1 MAFSTLFQ
9 SFSNTKTRT
18 MVLFA
23 GILVAI
29 GVGITMTQL
38 NSKQAALA
46 SDARTLPVPAHI
58 KAIPGNVAPEQ
69 YEQLLKEDNQK
80 RVEIAKK
87 SDASAIPTILGSAQK
102 PNETSNE
109 ASTEEPLMAE
119 NFMSKKELLAKNIL
133 AGLDKKNAPQPDPKL
148 LVQQDMMRQQ
158 QQRIESARQQQQN
171 AEEKAMASRQRLE
184 DQKAFQQSIEKM
196 NKSMENQTKIIFNK
210 WGDVP
215 KQAYK
220 SGFLAPKETD
230 AVAQLAQ
237 FRGTPTPTTETITL
251 PDGTTQVVSK
261 IPEGPTETL
270 KAGTILFGV
279 IDTAIN
285 SDEPGPVMAT
295 IVDGPYK
302 GARLL
307 GSVQAGAKNAEKVV
321 VSFNTLSIPNIEKSV
336 SVSIVAIDPD
346 TARTALASSVNH
358 HYLTRYGFL
367 FASAFMEG
375 YGKAIQNSGSV
386 STNNPGSN
394 TTTTTSQTLNGKQEF
409 RVGLGTVGQKWGKE
423 VGETFGRPPTI
434 TVHSGTGVGLLL
446 LEDIKLPIREG

>member
-1 MAFSTLFQ
+1 MAFSNLFQ
-9 SFSNTKTRT
+9 SLSNTKTRT
-18 MVLFA
+18 MVLFG

-38 NSKQAALA
+38 NGKQASLA
-46 SDARTLPVPAHI
+46 SDARTLPVPENI

-80 RVEIAKK
+80 RVDIAKK
-87 SDASAIPTILGSAQK
+87 SDASAIPTILGSAPK
-102 PNETSNE
+102 TDTS
-109 ASTEEPLMAE
+109 AEEPLLAE
-119 NFMSKKELLAKNIL
+119 TLFSKKELLAKNIL
-133 AGLDKKNAPQPDPKL
+133 AGLDKKSSGQTDPKL
-148 LVQQDMMRQQ
+148 LAQQDMMRQQ
-158 QQRIESARQQQQN
+158 QQRIESARQQQKD
-171 AEEKAMASRQRLE
+171 AEDKALTARQRLE
-184 DQKAFQQSIEKM
+184 DQKIYQQSIEKM
-196 NKSMENQTKIIFNK
+196 SKSMETQTKVIFNR
-210 WGDVP
+210 WSDFS
-215 KQAYK
+215 KQMYK
-220 SGFLAPKETD
+220 AGMLAPTETE
-230 AVAQLAQ
+230 ALAQLAQ
-237 FRGTPTPTTETITL
+237 FRGTPPPSL
-251 PDGTTQVVSK
+251 PQMGTSPNGTSQEVSK
-261 IPEGPTETL
+261 IPEGPTNLL

-307 GSVQAGAKNAEKVV
+307 GNIQMGSKNAEKVV
-321 VSFNTLSIPNIEKSV
+321 INFNTLSIPLVEKSV

-346 TARTALASSVNH
+346 TARTALASNVDH

-386 STNNPGSN
+386 ATNNPGSN

-409 RVGLGTVGQKWGKE
+409 RVGLGTVGQKWGKQ

-434 TVHSGTGVGLLL
+434 TVNSGTGVGLLL